1 MDTKSGADATE
12 YISHMMKWEDRMLDE
27 PIDKIKSILNSP
39 SYNRFMFIEH
49 SWQQLKLPMSWYE
62 TQCGLVSFNEEVIMR
77 EIDLKRVHGSS
88 LSPFKRSDVLYLIN
102 HVQDPIEV
110 VDISK
115 NLCPFNIYEKLKYS
129 TPYMLCVDP
138 AEGLGTDNN
147 AVTIIN
153 PYSLKPVVEFRSPY
167 VSQPELFDMLCR
179 FMDRYCPKC
188 MIIIESNRGRELI
201 NLFMNSK
208 YRYQLYYDDN
218 KIMKEISE
226 SVDAHGRLKQAAS
239 ERRAYGLLTSKS
251 NRDYFYGILEMLV
264 EEHKEILCT
273 KYLVEDIAGLIRKP
287 GTGRVEAGPGSHD
300 DNVMSFLFGQYL
312 YRNLTPEKL
321 EEYGIHRGTSD
332 DSDDYSMEGKLTP
345 EGAIKKM
352 KEMYSALP
360 TNMQEVLLPFF
371 NQKTELDDITQA
383 NREIQKAMAIT
394 KANDPRADGNEVYNQ
409 TAAPQDDAY
418 WSQFDSGLIDI
429 NESYGQGTVNIE
441 DIVDY

>member
-1 MDTKSGADATE
+1 MDTKAGADANE

-77 EIDLKRVHGSS
+77 EIDLTRVHGSS

-287 GTGRVEAGPGSHD
+287 GTGRVEAGPGSTIIIFRP
-300 DNVMSFLFGQYL
+300 SI
-312 YRNLTPEKL
+312 NLVNCWK
-321 EEYGIHRGTSD
+321 
-332 DSDDYSMEGKLTP
+332 
-345 EGAIKKM
+345 
-352 KEMYSALP
+352 
-360 TNMQEVLLPFF
+360 
-371 NQKTELDDITQA
+371 
-383 NREIQKAMAIT
+383 
-394 KANDPRADGNEVYNQ
+394 VYNQ
-409 TAAPQDDAY
+409 
-418 WSQFDSGLIDI
+418 
-429 NESYGQGTVNIE
+429 E
-441 DIVDY
+441 